1 MSYYTYANTFY
12 IVLLLLEKKNV
23 VLFYGYSFLPDYG
36 ESEKVIVWQS
46 IYVYTF
52 HFSASV
58 LKQFYWMRLQYIS
71 TTEAG
76 DITLNKF

>member
-1 MSYYTYANTFY
+1 MDVPDWLDF
-12 IVLLLLEKKNV
+12 
-23 VLFYGYSFLPDYG
+23 FDDGYSFLPDYG

-71 TTEAG
+71 TTGAG
-76 DITLNKF
+76 DIRLNKFKKNVLT